1 MPAQAMALILAE
13 TLLSAQ
19 LIVDNDLRVYC
30 RAFRVGQPVEEHH
43 VSFVATE
50 EALGDSATPESLS
63 PGVTLDTILPGHE
76 SDFAL
81 VLKLAGEYYSLDEIE
96 AEQGIASSQ
105 EILLNVSI
113 TRVESADGSPFEVYP
128 FLIVPMS
135 SNIMRAERL
144 KISFSL
150 AHRSFEGEVTH
161 MEGLLEDISF
171 DLKRL
176 SD

>member
-13 TLLSAQ
+13 ALLSAQ
-19 LIVDNDLRVYC
+19 LIADNDLRVYC

-50 EALGDSATPESLS
+50 EALDDSATPESLS
-63 PGVTLDTILPGHE
+63 SGITLEVISPDRK

-81 VLKLAGEYYSLDEIE
+81 VLNLAGEYYSLDEIA
-96 AEQGIASSQ
+96 AEQGVASSQ
-105 EILLNVSI
+105 EILLNVSV

-135 SNIMRAERL
+135 SNILRAERL

-150 AHRSFEGEVTH
+150 AHRSFEGDVTH
-161 MEGLLEDISF
+161 MEGFLEDVSF
-171 DLKRL
+171 NLQRL